1 MKGTPCKLIVKISHG
16 VLLLFVIYD
25 LVSDFWNNNSV
36 WQGK

>member
-25 LVSDFWNNNSV
+25 LVSDFWNNNFV
-36 WQGK
+36 WQEK